1 MLMNEVRGELFWR
14 KLPESVRNSLSPEQ
28 AVAIREAAQVAS
40 PRRHPIDVRL
50 SVPLPGQ
57 SRIYLVLLAGRE
69 LRSGARREMEQR
81 VRPKDRFGQVILVA
95 LCIAAFC
102 VAALIGV
109 LLRDAIFA
117 P

>member
-14 KLPESVRNSLSPEQ
+14 KLPESVRNSLSPDQ
-28 AVAIREAAQVAS
+28 AKAIREAAQVTS
-40 PRRHPIDVRL
+40 PRRHPIDLRL
-50 SVPLPGQ
+50 SLPLPGQ
-57 SRIYLVLLAGRE
+57 SRIYLVVLAGRE
-69 LRSGARREMEQR
+69 LRSSARREMEHR
-81 VRPKDRFGQVILVA
+81 VRPNDRLGQGILIG
-95 LCIAAFC
+95 LCVAAFC

>member
-14 KLPESVRNSLSPEQ
+14 KLPESVRNSLSAEQ

-50 SVPLPGQ
+50 SVPIPGR

-69 LRSGARREMEQR
+69 LRSGARREMENR
-81 VRPKDRFGQVILVA
+81 VRPNDRLGQAILIG

-102 VAALIGV
+102 VAGLIGV
-109 LLRDAIFA
+109 LVRDAIFA
-117 P
+117 S

>member
-14 KLPESVRNSLSPEQ
+14 KLPESVRNSLSAEQ

-50 SVPLPGQ
+50 SVPIPGQ

-69 LRSGARREMEQR
+69 LRSGARREMEHR
-81 VRPKDRFGQVILVA
+81 ARPNDRLGQGILIG

-102 VAALIGV
+102 VAALIGI
-109 LLRDAIFA
+109 LLRDAIIA

>member
-14 KLPESVRNSLSPEQ
+14 KLPESVRNSLSAEQ

-40 PRRHPIDVRL
+40 PRRHPVDVRL
-50 SVPLPGQ
+50 SVPIPGQ
-57 SRIYLVLLAGRE
+57 SRIYFVLLAGRE
-69 LRSGARREMEQR
+69 LRSGARREMENR
-81 VRPKDRFGQVILVA
+81 VRPNDRLGQGILIG

-109 LLRDAIFA
+109 LLRDALFTS
-117 P
+117 

>member
-14 KLPESVRNSLSPEQ
+14 KLPESVRNSLSAEQ

-50 SVPLPGQ
+50 SVPIPGQ

-69 LRSGARREMEQR
+69 LRSDARREMEQR
-81 VRPKDRFGQVILVA
+81 ARPTDRLGQGILIG

-109 LLRDAIFA
+109 LLRDAIIA

>member
-28 AVAIREAAQVAS
+28 AAAIREAAQVVS

-50 SVPLPGQ
+50 SVPIPGQ
-57 SRIYLVLLAGRE
+57 SRIYMVLLAGRE
-69 LRSGARREMEQR
+69 LRSGARREMEHR
-81 VRPKDRFGQVILVA
+81 LRPGDRLGQTILVA
-95 LCIAAFC
+95 FCVAAFC
-102 VAALIGV
+102 VAALIGILV
-109 LLRDAIFA
+109 RDAIIA